1 MLEITSI
8 KNGFVLDHIKPG
20 CGVKIFKY
28 LDLGK
33 DENEVALII
42 NAKSDK
48 NVRKDI
54 IKIENATEVD
64 STVLALLSPGITI
77 NEIKDKEIVN
87 KIKPKLPQEIK
98 DIIKCNNQRCI
109 TNKESYLEHV
119 FELVNKDKGSY
130 KCQYCDKIVELSE
143 V

>member
-20 CGVKIFKY
+20 GGVKIFKY